1 MILGE
6 INRASGI
13 TTTLDDLFRRA
24 GVRHPDALALVDAP
38 NRQSFTDGAPRTLNY
53 AQADHAISAV
63 SARLRS
69 FGLPT
74 DAVVAMQLPNTVDS
88 IVAFLGVLRA
98 GMIAAPVPLLW
109 RRRDMVDAL
118 GRVGAKAIVTC
129 ARAGSTAHAEIAM
142 HTAAAL
148 FPVRHIF
155 GFGQDL
161 PDGIVSLDDA
171 FVPGGADLSSTS
183 PRPDAAAAHVAALT
197 FGVDARG
204 AIPMARN
211 HVELISGGLAIVLEG
226 GIAAGAH
233 LMSAIPVSSFAGLAL
248 TLMPWL
254 LSGGTLHLHHGFE
267 PLTFAEQR
275 DTTEFDA
282 MTLPAAALPA
292 MAAAGLLGAETLVAL
307 WRAPERMMAAK
318 LIENTP
324 AVVDV
329 SSFGETGIVAA
340 RRSANGHPL
349 AIPHGVISVPRGAI
363 GAMTVIETAR
373 SGTGTLLLRGPMIPA
388 AAFPRGADAPH
399 LSPDRAGYFDTGY
412 ACRLDPSTQTLTITV
427 PPPNIVGIG
436 GYRVRQND
444 LDACLEKA
452 ATEAT
457 AVALPDRTLG
467 HRLAGAAHDKKAV
480 AAALEEQG
488 ANALISGAFRQ
499 RGAADADADADAA

>member
-6 INRASGI
+6 INRAAGI
-13 TTTLDDLFRRA
+13 TTTLDELFRRA
-24 GVRHPDALALVDAP
+24 GVRHPEAPALVDAP
-38 NRQSFTDGAPRTLNY
+38 NRQSFTDGAARTLSY

-63 SARLRS
+63 AARLRS

-88 IVAFLGVLRA
+88 IVAFLGILRA

-129 ARAGSTAHAEIAM
+129 ARAGSVAHAEIAM

-155 GFGQDL
+155 GFGRDL

-171 FVPGGADLSSTS
+171 FAPGGADLSAASV
-183 PRPDAAAAHVAALT
+183 RPDAAAAHVAAIT

-204 AIPMARN
+204 ATPMARN
-211 HVELISGGLAIVLEG
+211 HIELISGGLAIVLEG
-226 GIAAGAH
+226 GIAADAR
-233 LMSAIPVSSFAGLAL
+233 LLSTVPVGSFAGLAL

-267 PLTFAEQR
+267 PLTFGAQR
-275 DTTEFDA
+275 DATDFEV

-292 MAAAGLLGAETLVAL
+292 MAPAGLLGGEACTLVAL
-307 WRAPERMMAAK
+307 WRAPEQMMTATPY
-318 LIENTP
+318 ENVPT
-324 AVVDV
+324 VVDV

-340 RRSANGHPL
+340 RRGANRPPL

-373 SGTGTLLLRGPMIPA
+373 SGAGTLLLRGPMVPA
-388 AAFPRGADAPH
+388 AAFSPGADAPH

-412 ACRLDPSTQTLTITV
+412 ACRLDASNQALAINV
-427 PPPNIVGIG
+427 PPPNIVSVG

-444 LDACLEKA
+444 LDACLEKVA
-452 ATEAT
+452 PGATV
-457 AVALPDRTLG
+457 VALPDRMLG
-467 HRLAGAAHDKKAV
+467 QRLAGAAEDKKAV
-480 AAALEEQG
+480 AHALEAQG
-488 ANALISGAFRQ
+488 ANVLISGAFRQ
-499 RGAADADADADAA
+499 RAGADAA